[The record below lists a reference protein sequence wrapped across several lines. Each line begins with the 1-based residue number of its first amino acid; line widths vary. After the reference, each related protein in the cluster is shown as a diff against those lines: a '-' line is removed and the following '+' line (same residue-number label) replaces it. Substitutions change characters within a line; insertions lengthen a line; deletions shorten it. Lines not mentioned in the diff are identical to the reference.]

1 MNTKEELVS
10 RLKDHEDGFIERK
23 TQGAANAQE
32 IRKTLVAFANSV
44 PPGRTAVF
52 YIGVKNDGTVAGVT
66 ETDSLQKN
74 IGDVAKNDC
83 YPSVDYQITVLQ
95 LDGRHVLA
103 VEVEASDK
111 RPHFSGPA
119 YIREGSQTK
128 VASNE
133 LYEELISSRNE
144 KAGHILRSKGQ
155 LVTYRPYELDRWG
168 RKRIVYTIDCRVE
181 TCSAH
186 VVHLHAGGSGRYF
199 SVPLDQVT
207 INFDPS
213 ARRLMLEAPHA

>member
-52 YIGVKNDGTVAGVT
+52 YIGVKNDGAVVGVT
-66 ETDSLQKN
+66 ETDSLQKT

-95 LDGRHVLA
+95 LDRGTVLA

-119 YIREGSQTK
+119 YVREGSQSK
-128 VASNE
+128 VASEE
-133 LYEELISSRNE
+133 LYEELISSRNG
-144 KAGHILRSKGQ
+144 KAGHLLRHKGQ
-155 LVTYRPYELDRWG
+155 PITFRPYEMDRWG
-168 RKRIVYTIDCRVE
+168 RSRPVYVSECRVE
-181 TCSAH
+181 TCDAH
-186 VVHLHAGGSGRYF
+186 VVHLYDAGSGRHF
-199 SVPLDQVT
+199 AIPLDRVT

-213 ARRLMLEAPHA
+213 TRRLMLEAPHA